1 MLHVVFPCDFSYVNR
16 PKSVFLKS
24 RNLLVA
30 LFSSVWILSSPSR
43 IHCSQGCLQPLH
55 PIPST
60 GSGCDGVDF
69 VGSSLNAEM
78 NLWPKL
84 AIAELCLWMYP
95 PIPAVELGGLSHWS
109 HVTACRSHICSTGR
123 KSYWFPADIVT
134 NNIKISH
141 ETNQL
146 PKLRGSVLQVPVLCV
161 SDEKKG
167 STGGQWMSVVTF
179 CSWELSSLLS
189 PCSWQ

>member
-1 MLHVVFPCDFSYVNR
+1 MTIEKSNSYPESLFFFKTVLHVVFPCDFSYVNR

-78 NLWPKL
+78 NL
-84 AIAELCLWMYP
+84 
-95 PIPAVELGGLSHWS
+95 
-109 HVTACRSHICSTGR
+109 
-123 KSYWFPADIVT
+123 
-134 NNIKISH
+134 
-141 ETNQL
+141 
-146 PKLRGSVLQVPVLCV
+146 
-161 SDEKKG
+161 
-167 STGGQWMSVVTF
+167 
-179 CSWELSSLLS
+179 
-189 PCSWQ
+189 